1 MSLKHLGC
9 PCRVFE
15 RIINSL
21 PIVFFPAEALAFW
34 KTGMN
39 AEAEIQVKG
48 MQALIGPLGFA
59 DMGLQE
65 LTAAANRMSPALMG
79 QPVSAV
85 QRT

>member
-1 MSLKHLGC
+1 
-9 PCRVFE
+9 
-15 RIINSL
+15 
-21 PIVFFPAEALAFW
+21 
-34 KTGMN
+34 MN